1 MCSWVNPGSCKDND
15 GTTQW
20 ERIFSLLQHKEML
33 GFSVSVSNQ
42 VSKQKIYL
50 PNENSFKDLHNELKV
65 NARGSS
71 ILS

>member
-1 MCSWVNPGSCKDND
+1 MNSGSCKDND

-20 ERIFSLLQHKEML
+20 ERIFSLLRHKEML

-42 VSKQKIYL
+42 VSKQQICL
-50 PNENSFKDLHNELKV
+50 HNENSFKDLDNELKV